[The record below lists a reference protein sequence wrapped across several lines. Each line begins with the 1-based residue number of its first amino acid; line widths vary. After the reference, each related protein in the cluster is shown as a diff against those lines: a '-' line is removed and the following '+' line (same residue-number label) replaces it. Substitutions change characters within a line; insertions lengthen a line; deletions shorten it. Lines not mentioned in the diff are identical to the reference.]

1 MSLRLEK
8 FSEQQTDATKHIIRN
23 LDESRSVVLI
33 AQMQSGKSDTY
44 YFVAFEFIRTNRIDH
59 VVIVMGFTDKEL
71 VEQTKDYS
79 SSFELYDEYMDETL
93 GMLRVDRNAFKELA
107 KSSITFMQGSELT
120 NPIHDE
126 FNATL
131 FIWDE
136 SHYASN
142 KINRPFKFMKAI
154 GVPVDGNEN
163 LLSKRGNF
171 VLTVSATPYAEIS
184 DVVHEHQ
191 RKVVVMMKPGNGYIG
206 VKQYYETGNIIGVK
220 DWKTEL
226 PALLLQQNASHIPTY
241 SIVRVYGN
249 NSDAAIKIAT
259 ASGIDYEVYDM
270 ESRAVTKKS
279 RDATKM
285 QSLSDLRKA
294 PTANKCVIIKG
305 MMRMGKRLE
314 KKHLSFVM
322 ETSTKSNTDVI
333 LQGLLGRVCGYHT
346 NIGIRIYVSENMLK
360 VSGDSFTKMNEIDRY
375 IKMMDDESDII
386 TTMPLRATNVMG
398 GTVVSSEW
406 VMSIPIIITQLQP
419 KTREEKDDP
428 DADEHKTDKLRKF
441 ICAQLTQG
449 VNVTNNNTGDTTDEL
464 VKQLKS
470 LATIVH
476 HRKMNKNKDT
486 VNATYTGMPQLLHDS
501 ITSRVPITKHNAGCW
516 FKTND
521 EDVIIVWEINSDM
534 YSDMGFTRGSLIVCG
549 RTKSASGQYIPKTTG
564 REAFTIRQEDD
575 AVVEG
580 NGAYSI
586 QAPIDTWRSVECM
599 QKYLENMMT
608 LSLMGFEGNEMPRC
622 VTSNQVEGTG
632 WKGIL
637 VNSSVLEALEKKG
650 SIYNYIF
657 TKYGEKLQ
665 IKKQRGKKSRESV
678 GAGQVRLAKI
688 EW

>member
-33 AQMQSGKSDTY
+33 AHMQSGKSDTY
-44 YFVAFEFIRTNRIDH
+44 YFVAFEFIRTNRTDH

-79 SSFELYDEYMDETL
+79 SSLELYDEYMDETL

-126 FNATL
+126 FNDTL

-163 LLSKRGNF
+163 LLMKRGNF

-191 RKVVVMMKPGNGYIG
+191 RKIIVMMKPGNGYIG
-206 VKQYYETGNIIGVK
+206 VKQYYEKGNIIGVK

-226 PALLLQQNASHIPTY
+226 QALLLQQNASHIPTY
-241 SIVRVYGN
+241 SIVRVHGN
-249 NSDAAIKIAT
+249 NSDVAIKIAI

-270 ESRAVTKKS
+270 ESKKS

-285 QSLSDLRKA
+285 QSLADLRKA

-346 NIGIRIYVSENMLK
+346 NIDIRIYVSENMLK
-360 VSGDSFTKMNEIDRY
+360 VSGDSDNKMNEIDRY

-386 TTMPLRATNVMG
+386 TIMPLRATNVMG

-419 KTREEKDDP
+419 KTTREDDP

-441 ICAQLTQG
+441 ICAQLTQCI
-449 VNVTNNNTGDTTDEL
+449 NVTNNNTDDTTDKL

-470 LATIVH
+470 LSTIIV

-486 VNATYTGMPQLLHDS
+486 VNDTYTGMPQLLHDS

-516 FKTND
+516 FNTND

-534 YSDMGFTRGSLIVCG
+534 YSGMGFTRGSLIVCG
-549 RTKSASGQYIPKTTG
+549 RTKSSSGQYIPKTTG

-575 AVVEG
+575 EVVEG

-586 QAPIDTWRSVECM
+586 QAPIDTSHSVEVM
-599 QKYLENMMT
+599 QKYLENMMV
-608 LSLMGFEGNEMPRC
+608 LSLMGFDGNVMPRC

-650 SIYNYIF
+650 IIYNYIF

-665 IKKQRGKKSRESV
+665 IKKQRGKKSRELIS
-678 GAGQVRLAKI
+678 AGQVRLTKI